1 MLKTNGIKLC
11 IGILLGVI
19 VFLLPRPEG
28 TIFEIEGDANQRLL
42 KEVSQ
47 HFSLVEVDKKH
58 PANYKIEAKNRDQV
72 MIEDVRRGMY
82 LKRKASRFLI
92 KRDAQRVL
100 INDTEIDR
108 HFNLV
113 GPADTGSEDYI
124 IEAKKPNSK
133 QANSGYLKARALA
146 IKAKNIDIA
155 SNGINVEY
163 GNGLSPKAKRFLVM
177 LVVLVFLFIVE
188 PIPLEITAIL
198 IGVFLVI
205 MGVTDVKTAWAPYM
219 HEVVVFIM
227 CCLIFAISL
236 EKAGLTKRLGYFII
250 KKAGNSVTKFTFIIA
265 IGLGISSAVMHDAA
279 ACAIGIATMIPLMKS
294 VGIEPHT
301 KTARFMMLSLPF
313 ACSCGGMGSLIG
325 GGRCMVSAAF
335 LKEFTGLEITF
346 LDWIVYCMPA
356 ALICTPLA
364 VFVVYL
370 FYRPDPK
377 FKLPSFD
384 EDLGPLT
391 SVEIKT
397 LIVIA
402 VCFALWLTKGIHGMH
417 YSVTGMLGIAVLVLL
432 GILKWDDIQEHME
445 WGTALFIFGGGIS
458 LGLAM
463 DYSGAAKYFANL
475 FFPLVKGNG
484 WIVLFA
490 GVAVFG
496 ALVTNAMANVAAAA
510 LILPIVIPMAQLE
523 GIDPTILALCLGT
536 ATSFAM
542 LLVIGCPPNAIA
554 YSYQYFKSSDLT
566 KLGLVATPVLLIA
579 LILVA
584 MVWWRALG
592 LV

>member
-1 MLKTNGIKLC
+1 MFKSNGFKLC

-19 VFLLPRPEG
+19 VYLLPRPEG
-28 TIFEIEGDANQRLL
+28 TIFEIEGDTNQTLL
-42 KEVSQ
+42 QKVGE
-47 HFSLVEVDKKH
+47 HFTLLSVDEKK
-58 PANYKIEAKNRDQV
+58 PENYKIEAKNADEL
-72 MIEDVRRGMY
+72 MIDGVRRGDY
-82 LKRKASRFLI
+82 LKKKATEFLI
-92 KRDAQRVL
+92 TNDKEKVL
-100 INDTEIDR
+100 INDAEVSK
-108 HFNLV
+108 HFELV
-113 GPADTGSEDYI
+113 GADKNIPDAYI
-124 IEAKKPNSK
+124 IAAKKPDSK
-133 QANSGYLKARALA
+133 QATTKYLKSKTIELNVRDIV
-146 IKAKNIDIA
+146 IK
-155 SNGINVEY
+155 SSGVEVVF
-163 GNGLSPKAKRFLVM
+163 GNGLSPKAKRFLAM
-177 LVVLVFLFIVE
+177 LVVLIFLFVVE
-188 PIPLEITAIL
+188 PIPLEITAIM

-236 EKAGLTKRLGYFII
+236 ERAGITKRLGYFII

-265 IGLGISSAVMHDAA
+265 IGLGLSSSFMHDAA
-279 ACAIGIATMIPLMKS
+279 ACAIGIVTMLPLMRA

-301 KTARFMMLSLPF
+301 KTAKFMMLSLPF
-313 ACSCGGMGSLIG
+313 ACSCGGMATLVG

-335 LKEFTGLEITF
+335 LKEFTGIEISF
-346 LDWIVYCMPA
+346 LDWIIYCAPI
-356 ALICTPLA
+356 ALICTPIA
-364 VFVVYL
+364 VLIVYFV
-370 FYRPDPK
+370 YRPDPK
-377 FKLPSFD
+377 FKLPDFD

-391 SVEIKT
+391 STEIKT
-397 LIVIA
+397 IA
-402 VCFALWLTKGIHGMH
+402 VIGVCFILWLTKGIHGFH
-417 YSVTGMLGIAVLVLL
+417 YSVTGMLGIAALVLFRV
-432 GILKWDDIQEHME
+432 LKWDDIQEHME

-463 DYSGAAKYFANL
+463 DYSGAAKYFATL
-475 FFPLVKGNG
+475 FFPLIEGNG
-484 WIVLFA
+484 WLVLFA

-523 GIDPTILALCLGT
+523 GVDPTILALCLGT

-566 KLGLVATPVLLIA
+566 KLGVVATPILLIT
-579 LILVA
+579 LILIA
-584 MVWWRALG
+584 MVWWKFLG